1 MSMKA
6 FSNKKWKV
14 TFMRGEGEIFVFA
27 DTKEMAIGEA
37 LGQYRRRR
45 AEVNFTPAN
54 TLIKNVESV
63 D

>member
-45 AEVNFTPAN
+45 SEVNFTPVD

>member
-1 MSMKA
+1 MSMQA

-45 AEVNFTPAN
+45 AEVNFTPVD